1 MPFHCDMIH
10 MLQKICKNWHALNE
24 LGDFTWS
31 FSESSTNS
39 LTTPMKMEVNTELNT
54 PIKMET
60 DGVSQM
66 RDLNTPPPNTSGA
79 TTTNL
84 SNTSG
89 MPLQSLPPV
98 KSMSEKNMKLL
109 SVPSANSNTDQ
120 TLGKSSSCRSDLFLI
135 FFPFALCK
143 ISFLICLE
151 SK

>member
-1 MPFHCDMIH
+1 
-10 MLQKICKNWHALNE
+10 
-24 LGDFTWS
+24 
-31 FSESSTNS
+31 
-39 LTTPMKMEVNTELNT
+39 MKMEVNTELNT
-54 PIKMET
+54 AIKMET

-79 TTTNL
+79 TTNL

-120 TLGKSSSCRSDLFLI
+120 TLGKSSSSRSGHFLI
-135 FFPFALCK
+135 FSHLVSAKYHFNVRAN
-143 ISFLICLE
+143 
-151 SK
+151 

>member
-1 MPFHCDMIH
+1 MRALRLFERFVRIDI
-10 MLQKICKNWHALNE
+10 LKNE
-24 LGDFTWS
+24 FGDSTWS
-31 FSESSTNS
+31 FSDTSTNS

-79 TTTNL
+79 TTNL

-120 TLGKSSSCRSDLFLI
+120 PQGKSSSSRSGHFLI
-135 FFPFALCK
+135 FSLC
-143 ISFLICLE
+143 SL
-151 SK
+151 